1 MLTPSAFGRKK
12 LPKKNGLQLSDLNDN
27 GELNATFQ
35 VDDISNVLLRKGRY
49 TLLLGLLSLPVR
61 YPLPYTKVLIDSAN
75 AAGVALTTQNLK
87 FFDFVFIFDEA
98 FHYHDLW
105 LGFVKTQSDTNLGP
119 RICVFSSYGSPTVA
133 AEGFDY
139 DCIKGSPLAHLGVQQ
154 RVSIAVSVIEDS
166 PSICLFYT
174 RTEFEDAVRRLCTRV
189 RKPLPLHKG
198 AIDYIFTLTKG
209 HPGAVKAVVKMIQK
223 VSRAVYFCFRSLT
236 ALPRGYQARN
246 N

>member
-1 MLTPSAFGRKK
+1 MVHVRGTPTSGKSVPA
-12 LPKKNGLQLSDLNDN
+12 D
-27 GELNATFQ
+27 
-35 VDDISNVLLRKGRY
+35 LLRRHYLRHNVPAVMISVWPKNDPDNPPPPHTYQCRG
-49 TLLLGLLSLPVR
+49 VR
-61 YPLPYTKVLIDSAN
+61 SHDI
-75 AAGVALTTQNLK
+75 
-87 FFDFVFIFDEA
+87 FFDLVFIFQMS

-139 DCIKGSPLAHLGVQQ
+139 DRINGSPLAHLGVQQ
-154 RVSIAVSVIEDS
+154 RVSITVSVIEGS
-166 PSICLFYT
+166 PSIYLFYT

-236 ALPRGYQARN
+236 AAGLPRGYQLQARN